1 MPVSLTVE
9 RLTLAR
15 GGRRLVADLSFT
27 LQSGEALVVTG
38 PNGAGKS
45 TLLRALAGLLRPV
58 SGSVTLSGDGVDPD
72 DPAAV
77 HAHYVGHADAMKS
90 ALTARENLAFWGA
103 ALGGRRVAKDP
114 PAGPEDVLRRI
125 GLPQVADLPTGW
137 LSAGQKRRVAL
148 GRLFIAPRPL
158 WILDEPATAL
168 DRAAQDRLA
177 GEMAAHRRH
186 GGLIVAATHAPLG
199 LEDAGELRLG
209 ESA

>member
-1 MPVSLTVE
+1 MPFLLKVE

-15 GGRRLVADLSFT
+15 GGRTLVADLSFE
-27 LQSGEALVVTG
+27 LRSGEALVVTG

-45 TLLRALAGLLRPV
+45 TLLRALAGLLAPA
-58 SGSVTLSGDGVDPD
+58 SGSVAVTGEGVDAE

-90 ALTARENLAFWGA
+90 ALTARENLSFWAA
-103 ALGGRRVAKDP
+103 ALAARNVRQVAATPD
-114 PAGPEDVLRRI
+114 EVLRRV

-148 GRLFIAPRPL
+148 GRLFVAPRPL

-177 GEMAAHRRH
+177 VEMATHRKT

-199 LEDAGELRLG
+199 LEDAHELRLG
-209 ESA
+209 EAP